1 MENIT
6 IPRAAYNLLHRAAEN
21 NDLNEIKTILAEIE
35 RAQWI
40 KSMRKI
46 LYSRILQYKDKEAF
60 TLYTE
65 LTKDKEQLIKNF
77 YQKLSEEQ

>member
-6 IPRAAYNLLHRAAEN
+6 IPRAAYNLLHRAA
-21 NDLNEIKTILAEIE
+21 NDNDITEIKTILEEIE

-46 LYSRILQYKDKEAF
+46 LYTRIKQYNDKDAF

-65 LTKDKEQLIKNF
+65 LTKDKEQLIQNF
-77 YQKLSEEQ
+77 YKKLNVDE